1 MIITMESVEFM
12 AAQFLWYYY
21 PHRIYILDE
30 IILRKS
36 YFLTETETRRIHE
49 ITSPQVNKKKKTQSP
64 KKTGHHIF

>member
-49 ITSPQVNKKKKTQSP
+49 ITYPHINKKKQHTIQ
-64 KKTGHHIF
+64 KTGLHIF